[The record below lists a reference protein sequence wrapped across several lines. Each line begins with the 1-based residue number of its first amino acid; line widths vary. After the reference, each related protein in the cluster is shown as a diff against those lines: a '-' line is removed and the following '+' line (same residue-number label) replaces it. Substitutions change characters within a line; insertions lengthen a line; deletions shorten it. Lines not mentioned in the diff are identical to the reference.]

1 MRITVANAFDTSIK
15 NLQKRNEDVYDA
27 QDRLTAGK
35 RVVNASDDPVAA
47 ARAERALASMVRSEA
62 NQRALEASRNVM
74 QQAESALG
82 DAGELLQQARELVV
96 QGGNGSYSTSDRQTL
111 ANALR
116 GVRQQLLSVSNRG
129 DGSGGY
135 VFAGQGSESPPFVE
149 VPSVPP
155 GSTPLG
161 VEVQYRGAG
170 GQSQAPSDEALPLS
184 VDGRRAWLE
193 ATAPGGAGTISVFGA
208 LDGII
213 ATLEDSTIG
222 SAQVGAAVRQGLAGV
237 DAVMN
242 NVSTVRAAAGE
253 MLNRTDLVESRIAD
267 SKLAAQTERSNA
279 EDLDMVQAISDFS
292 NKQSGYDAAL
302 KTYSMVQRLS
312 LFQYLSA

>member
-35 RVVNASDDPVAA
+35 RVVKASDDPVAA

-62 NQRALEASRNVM
+62 NQRALEASRHVM

-96 QGGNGSYSTSDRQTL
+96 QAGNGSYDDTNRATL
-111 ANALR
+111 AEALR
-116 GVRQQLLSVSNRG
+116 GIRKQLLGVANRG

-135 VFAGQGSESPPFVE
+135 VFAGQGTDSPPFVD
-149 VPSVPP
+149 
-155 GSTPLG
+155 TAAG
-161 VEVQYRGAG
+161 VIYRGAG
-170 GQSQAPSDEALPLS
+170 GESSAPSDEPLPLS
-184 VDGRRAWLE
+184 VDGERAWL
-193 ATAPGGAGTISVFGA
+193 GARDPSGSGTVSTFQA
-208 LDGII
+208 LDDIV
-213 ATLEDSTIG
+213 AKLEDGTLSDT
-222 SAQVGAAVRQGLAGV
+222 QVAAAVKAGLADV

-267 SKLAAQTERSNA
+267 SKLAAKTERSNA